1 MEKEGTNGSE
11 LHRLTQF
18 KEFDEKQFNRMFNV
32 ARPIIRRLAYGINTK
47 KYGVSRDIIES
58 YFWDKMMYVYNK
70 YQDQYDE
77 ERLKY
82 TIIHSLS
89 LFKNKLLRS
98 AYTQQADFNSDITSF
113 EDIIEKGFDTEDDN
127 SDKEYMD
134 HIAHKLHKYMREH
147 LTADEYLLFVTQL
160 NPPKYIL
167 ERSSSPNRISIY
179 AIIEF
184 FDLPKNSRSREIVSH
199 MRKNINLALAM
210 ASEELSR

>member
-1 MEKEGTNGSE
+1 MKTVGTNGSE
-11 LHRLTQF
+11 IHRLTEF
-18 KEFDEKQFNRMFNV
+18 KSFDEKQFNRMYSV
-32 ARPIIRRLAYGINTK
+32 AKPIIRRLSFGINTK

-89 LFKNKLLRS
+89 LFRNKLLRA
-98 AYTQQADFNSDITSF
+98 AYTQQGDFNSEVSSF
-113 EDIIEKGFDTEDDN
+113 EDIVEKGFDLDDDS
-127 SDKEYMD
+127 SDKEYMY
-134 HIAHKLHKYMREH
+134 HIHDQLHNYMKEH
-147 LTADEYLLFVTQL
+147 LTPDEYLLFVTQL
-160 NPPKYIL
+160 NPPKFLL

-184 FDLPKNSRSREIVSH
+184 FDLPRNNRSREIVSR
-199 MRKNINLALAM
+199 MRKDINLTLAM